1 MLRCGLRPL
10 LVCALTFCAAFAN
23 AARAQGGLPLWEV
36 GGGATVLRVPDY
48 RGSEEVRNYV
58 FPLPWFVYR
67 GEIFRLDRDGLRVQ
81 FFDSDRADLN
91 ISVNGS
97 VPVDSDRNRAR
108 EGMEDLRPILEFG
121 PRLNVHLWGSPRTQ
135 YQLDL
140 RVPVRAAFTF
150 RDGIRH
156 VGYVTAP
163 QLNLDMRFPSPTAP
177 DRWNIGLLVE
187 VPFSDRKLHDY
198 FYGVSATE
206 ATPTRP
212 AYSARSGYGGW
223 QTLAAVS
230 RRWDNWWLGGFIK
243 YDNVSGAV
251 FADSPLVTQKRQ
263 VSGGIALVYI
273 FARSSTL
280 VPPRD

>member
-1 MLRCGLRPL
+1 MSRQRRGFA
-10 LVCALTFCAAFAN
+10 ALALSIAGSSTVN
-23 AARAQGGLPLWEV
+23 AQGLPLWEL

-67 GEIFRLDRDGLRVQ
+67 GEIFRADRDGLRAQ
-81 FFDSDRADLN
+81 LFNSPRFDVNL
-91 ISVNGS
+91 SVNGS

-108 EGMEDLRPILEFG
+108 QGMEDLRPILELG
-121 PRLNVHLWGSPRTQ
+121 PLLNVHLFGAPNTQ

-140 RVPVRAAFTF
+140 RVPVRAAFT
-150 RDGIRH
+150 IRSGVEY

-177 DRWNIGLLVE
+177 DRWNIGLLIE
-187 VPFSDRKLHDY
+187 APFSDRKLHNY
-198 FYGVSATE
+198 FYGVSAAD
-206 ATPTRP
+206 ATATRP
-212 AYSARSGYGGW
+212 QYSARSGYGGW
-223 QTLAAVS
+223 QTLAAMS
-230 RRWDNWWLGGFIK
+230 RRTERWWIGGFIK
-243 YDNVSGAV
+243 YDNVGGAV

-263 VSGGIALVYI
+263 WSGGIALVYI
-273 FARSSTL
+273 FARSATQ